1 MSKKRYLILT
11 ENLGKTAP
19 GLVFERLVREIAL
32 RHDVVVA
39 CLNDYT
45 NQASINVLSGSCLGA
60 HSPLTPRT
68 KTKVRL
74 SKFSLSL
81 VGDDWGAR
89 LNAAT
94 LEKVLNQ
101 GMGFGVGFDYVLSLV
116 SSWHTSPLLLA
127 ERLVQ
132 RGVGKKNIAY
142 FVDAIPAPLGW
153 SVNNREFKGLQ
164 RFSARRIKRL
174 DALFSSNAQM
184 LEYQLSL
191 VSDVTHLRT
200 GVLYNP
206 ISSTG
211 ITFPPPPQNK
221 FNFLYAGSL
230 YGKRTPKYILEAL
243 KKVLKQNDKVYLVFV
258 GSNIESQYF
267 SDLNDVE
274 RAHVDIK
281 PFVSDLDSYYRDAV
295 ALVDIDADMN
305 DDVFLSSKVTNYLPV
320 NRIILSE
327 TGKNSPASRLFSGV
341 QSIVQCGHDSD
352 EIAES
357 MLRIIGQSTTAMFDD
372 RRSLIEKFSVEAV
385 VDQMEA
391 LLEIDN

>member
-45 NQASINVLSGSCLGA
+45 NEMSINIHSGSGLGV
-60 HSPLTPRT
+60 HSHLTPRT
-68 KTKVRL
+68 QARL
-74 SKFSLSL
+74 SKLSLSL

-89 LNAAT
+89 LNALI
-94 LEKVLNQ
+94 LEKVLNK
-101 GMGFGVGFDYVLSLV
+101 GMGSGAGFDYVLSLI
-116 SSWHTSPLLLA
+116 SFRHTSPLLLA

-132 RGVGKKNIAY
+132 RGVGEKSIAY

-153 SVNNREFKGLQ
+153 SVNNLEFRGLQ
-164 RFSARRIKRL
+164 RYSARRIKRL

-191 VSDVTHLRT
+191 VSDVTHLCT

-206 ISSTG
+206 ISSMEK
-211 ITFPPPPQNK
+211 IFPFPSTK
-221 FNFLYAGSL
+221 KINFLYAGSL
-230 YGKRTPKYILEAL
+230 YGKRTPKYLLDAL
-243 KKVLKQNDKVYLVFV
+243 KKVLKQNDKVHLVFV
-258 GSNIESQYF
+258 GSNIESQYL

-281 PFVSDLDSYYRDAV
+281 PFASDLDSYYRDAV
-295 ALVDIDADMN
+295 ALVDIDADMC

-327 TGKNSPASRLFSGV
+327 TGRNSPASRLFRGV
-341 QSIVQCGHDSD
+341 KSIVQCGHDSD
-352 EIAES
+352 EIAKS
-357 MLRIIGQSTTAMFDD
+357 MLRIIDDAATSTYED
-372 RRSLIEKFSVEAV
+372 RLPLIKAFSVGAV
-385 VDQMEA
+385 VDRMET
-391 LLEIDN
+391 LLGIGNS

>member
-32 RHDVVVA
+32 RHDVVVV
-39 CLNDYT
+39 CLNNYT
-45 NQASINVLSGSCLGA
+45 NEASTNVLSGSFSGM

-68 KTKVRL
+68 QARL
-74 SKFSLSL
+74 SRFSLSFI
-81 VGDDWGAR
+81 GDDWGAR
-89 LNAAT
+89 LNAAL

-101 GMGFGVGFDYVLSLV
+101 GVDPQAKFDYVLSLV
-116 SSWHTSPLLLA
+116 SFRHTSPLLLA
-127 ERLVQ
+127 ERIVR
-132 RGVGKKNIAY
+132 RGVGEKSIAY

-153 SVNNREFKGLQ
+153 SVNNIEFRGLQ

-191 VSDVTHLRT
+191 VNDVAHLCT

-206 ISSTG
+206 ISSTEK
-211 ITFPPPPQNK
+211 IFPLPSIK
-221 FNFLYAGSL
+221 KLNFLYAGSL
-230 YGKRTPKYILEAL
+230 YGKRTPKYLFDAL
-243 KKVLKQNDKVYLVFV
+243 KKVLKQNDKIYLVFV
-258 GSNIESQYF
+258 GSNIESQYL

-274 RAHVDIK
+274 RAHVEIK
-281 PFVSDLDSYYRDAV
+281 PFASDLDSYYRDAV

-305 DDVFLSSKVTNYLPV
+305 DDVFLSSKITNYLPV

-352 EIAES
+352 EIAKS
-357 MLRIIGQSTTAMFDD
+357 MLRIIDEAATSSYED
-372 RRSLIEKFSVEAV
+372 RLPLIKAFSVESV
-385 VDQMEA
+385 VDQMET
-391 LLEIDN
+391 LLGIRNS